1 MTRFLI
7 IQTASVG
14 DVILT
19 TPVLESLHKS
29 IPDSQIDYLLKK
41 GNETLFTEHPY
52 LHDIIIWNKEKS
64 RYRDFLR
71 ILSHVRKQRYDYV
84 INVQR
89 FFSTGW
95 LTACSRA
102 GVKVGFDKNP
112 LSIFFHHRVHH
123 EISGKNDIHEVDR
136 NLMLIREITDKTNRL
151 PVLYPSSGDFVATAV
166 YKNRPYLCMAPA
178 SLWYTK
184 QYPPEKWIEFIRSVS
199 EDYAIYC
206 IGSEKDN
213 GLCNHLIET
222 SGRGGMQNLA
232 GRLTFL
238 QTAALMKDAVMSF
251 VNDSAPQ
258 HLASAVN
265 APVTTIFCSTI
276 PAFGFGPL
284 SVSSHIVERN
294 EKLYCR
300 PCGLHGFRECP
311 EKHFKCAYDIRN
323 EQLLRIL

>member
-7 IQTASVG
+7 IQTASAG

-41 GNETLFTEHPY
+41 GNETLFTGHPF
-52 LHDIIIWNKEKS
+52 LRDIITWDKEKG
-64 RYRDFLR
+64 RHRNFFRL
-71 ILSHVRKQRYDYV
+71 LSHIRKQRYDYV

-95 LTACSRA
+95 LTACSHAR
-102 GVKVGFDKNP
+102 VKVGFDKNP
-112 LSIFFHHRVHH
+112 LSIFFGYRVHH
-123 EISGKNDIHEVDR
+123 EIAGKNNIHEVDR
-136 NLMLIREITDKTNRL
+136 NLMLIREITDKTSRL
-151 PVLYPSSGDFVATAV
+151 PVLYPSPGDFAATAL
-166 YKNRPYLCMAPA
+166 YKDRPYLCIAPA

-199 EDYAIYC
+199 NDYTIYC
-206 IGSEKDN
+206 IGSEKDKE
-213 GLCNHLIET
+213 LCNYLMET
-222 SGRGGMQNLA
+222 SGRDGMQNLA
-232 GRLTFL
+232 GRLTYL

-284 SVSSHIVERN
+284 SESSHIIEIN